1 MKSVIL
7 GGADRSIISIKLS
20 ELLYIFFFLLL
31 YTTRILGL
39 HEGNIAYSLVLIVG
53 MLCFLFSYLMVPGTV
68 LSYVCDVA
76 LVLIATIS
84 WRASGEK
91 GLLLYFAVMIGIR
104 AVSIERLFKA
114 VLVISGSAYAIM
126 IMLGTIGLISEYQIF
141 L

>member
-53 MLCFLFSYLMVPGTV
+53 MLCFFVQLPYGAWNST
-68 LSYVCDVA
+68 
-76 LVLIATIS
+76 
-84 WRASGEK
+84 
-91 GLLLYFAVMIGIR
+91 
-104 AVSIERLFKA
+104 
-114 VLVISGSAYAIM
+114 
-126 IMLGTIGLISEYQIF
+126 F
-141 L
+141 LCV